1 MENTTEKLL
10 HILEPAASALPASFF
25 SEKARKSIEADLI
38 KANISFPAWK
48 YLSLSFLL
56 SIIIGAYITFLS
68 FLFITNDLL
77 LLTAILL
84 LSFSLIFLLLK
95 NFPSML
101 KKRRAAVLEAE
112 LPMIL
117 RSIGVQLNINTPFEA
132 CIKGIADSNY
142 EFSSEFKKAQ
152 KELKAGASIQQALTS
167 ISGRVESNI
176 LKRAMSQLIVCYE
189 HGAKGDALK
198 RIADELSST
207 QLADVREFGAK
218 MSFFGLLFI
227 AASCLLP
234 AFFEVFLVVGSSF
247 LSLSISSL
255 HIWVAFLLFFPLLN
269 ILIILFIQSR
279 TPPSLSAKKSFRDE
293 VNDVKL
299 FLKQRIGNPIYFI
312 VIAFAAAAIFALLSF
327 FFPILLPLA
336 FVFFISPILLYF
348 YALYSLEQRTKSI
361 ERHLPDALFQAAS
374 LQKGMPI
381 ERIFSSI
388 SSSGYGPLSDEFGIA
403 AREIKSGGSVSS
415 ALSSMSKRNCS
426 VLLERANNL
435 LLQGY
440 ESGADMYSAF
450 RETADDILS
459 VFSIVRERASSLST
473 QRYTLLLGGA
483 VIVPLILGT
492 SMHFVSGLS
501 SGFGVFTPPSND
513 LYETSVSAVQ
523 IYLFIYA
530 VLGSVLIAQQE
541 GEPRKALIYFLF
553 IAPTAYALLSLSR
566 SIDLFSLFF

>member
-1 MENTTEKLL
+1 MENITEKILRA
-10 HILEPAASALPASFF
+10 LEPLANVLPPSFF
-25 SEKARKSIEADLI
+25 SERTIKNMEADLI
-38 KANISFPAWK
+38 RADISFTAWK
-48 YLSLSFLL
+48 YLSLSLLASFL
-56 SIIIGAYITFLS
+56 IGVYAAFLS
-68 FLFITNDLL
+68 FLFLTQDYL
-77 LLTAILL
+77 LLTSIFL

-95 NFPSML
+95 NTPSVL
-101 KKRRAAVLEAE
+101 KRRRAAMLEAE

-117 RSIGVQLNINTPFEA
+117 RSIGVQLTINTSFEM

-142 EFSSEFKKAQ
+142 MFSDEFKKAQ

-167 ISGRVESNI
+167 LSSRIDSNMT
-176 LKRAMSQLIVCYE
+176 KRAMNQLIVCYE
-189 HGAKGDALK
+189 QGAKGDALK
-198 RIADELSST
+198 RIADELAST

-247 LSLSISSL
+247 LSLSLSPG

-279 TPPSLSAKKSFRDE
+279 TPPSLNAKRSFGDE
-293 VNDVKL
+293 VNEVQL
-299 FLKQRIGNPIYFI
+299 FLKPKMGNPLYF
-312 VIAFAAAAIFALLSF
+312 VGAAFVLAAVSVLVGFFVPFFLLIAF
-327 FFPILLPLA
+327 IL
-336 FVFFISPILLYF
+336 FMSPILLYF
-348 YALYSLEQRTKSI
+348 YALYSIEQRMKSI

-388 SSSGYGPLSDEFGIA
+388 SSSGYGPLSEEFGIA
-403 AREIKSGGSVSS
+403 AREIKGGGSVSS
-415 ALSSMSKRNCS
+415 ALASMSKRNGS

-459 VFSIVRERASSLST
+459 VFSLVRERASSLSM

-501 SGFGVFTPPSND
+501 SGFGVFSPPSSD
-513 LYETSVSAVQ
+513 LYETSVAAVQ

-530 VLGSVLIAQQE
+530 VLASVLIAQQE
-541 GEPRKALIYFLF
+541 GEGRKALVYFLF
-553 IAPTAYALLSLSR
+553 IAPTAYALLSISR
-566 SIDLFSLFF
+566 SIDLFSFFM